1 MLDSL
6 LGPQYSTTR
15 LGWLTTRVA
24 NPSLEQA
31 RGLVFLFRG
40 TGAWFSPGFGTLADR
55 LRSEGFWV
63 EDLRSV
69 GDGWACRWLM
79 AKQLRLPIILAGHSR
94 GGRRALLAASRLQ
107 HAGIPVEM
115 LMLHRRRLPA
125 TGAWQCSPSG
135 SLVSLPL
142 ATLSCPTTATRTRLH
157 REHREHRSRPTRFTH
172 SRTVVTPSEHQRFG
186 EGAWLGGEGSS
197 NYHLAQAGG
206 GLVRLSRTPSGPKTS
221 SHTQAAIHFAWS
233 PPRLEEPGAK

>member
-94 GGRRALLAASRLQ
+94 GGRRALLTASKLQ
-107 HAGIPVEM
+107 LAGIAVEM
-115 LMLHRRRLPA
+115 LICIDVAFPPLVPNNVRRAVHLYRSHWRLYPARPLQPAPDFTGIIENLDLDQNDSPIQERWLHHLNITGSEKVRDWVVKEVA
-125 TGAWQCSPSG
+125 T
-135 SLVSLPL
+135 
-142 ATLSCPTTATRTRLH
+142 T
-157 REHREHRSRPTRFTH
+157 
-172 SRTVVTPSEHQRFG
+172 
-186 EGAWLGGEGSS
+186 
-197 NYHLAQAGG
+197 
-206 GLVRLSRTPSGPKTS
+206 
-221 SHTQAAIHFAWS
+221 I
-233 PPRLEEPGAK
+233 